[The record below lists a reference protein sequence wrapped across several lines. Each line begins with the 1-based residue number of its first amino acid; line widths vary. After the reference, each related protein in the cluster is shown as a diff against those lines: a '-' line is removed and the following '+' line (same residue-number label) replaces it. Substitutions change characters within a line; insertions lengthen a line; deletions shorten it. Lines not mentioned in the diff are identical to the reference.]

1 MIYHDPAV
9 GITIGSA
16 VTLLGAGVNC
26 FFNTRLK
33 RRKLN
38 GVIFLAGSVIM
49 GVMAFIQKNQLL
61 PEETFLNL
69 YIAAIAVIVLPLL
82 VLWFFTHFED

>member
-1 MIYHDPAV
+1 MIPHDPAV

-16 VTLLGAGVNC
+16 VTLLATGVNC

-61 PEETFLNL
+61 PEETFFNL